1 MQLVVCTRGPEHDL
15 EVFTQEFSFYTS
27 SSYLL
32 RKRPVLTPPS
42 DDRARSSVLALEAV
56 VPVAVCVAVCKQW
69 PRCC

>member
-27 SSYLL
+27 SSYV
-32 RKRPVLTPPS
+32 KRPVLTPPS
-42 DDRARSSVLALEAV
+42 DDRARSSVLAPRVAV
-56 VPVAVCVAVCKQW
+56 VPVAVCEQW

>member
-15 EVFTQEFSFYTS
+15 EVYTQEFSFYS
-27 SSYLL
+27 STVYLL
-32 RKRPVLTPPS
+32 AMPSCTYSPS

-56 VPVAVCVAVCKQW
+56 VPVAVCVAVCEQW